1 MIRGGGP
8 DVIVG
13 SSHTQAA
20 GSAVATGPNGTVY
33 ANGAGQ
39 AQTNS
44 SWVHNPPLRRGNMI
58 DTGPDGLL
66 LCCNYSAQAGLI
78 HGHGSGPVRRQ
89 PRRRVHSYVLKSQRE
104 GRMPPRCS

>member
-78 HGHGSGPVRRQ
+78 HGYGSRPCEDNHGGEYTVTF
-89 PRRRVHSYVLKSQRE
+89 
-104 GRMPPRCS
+104 